1 MAVLQAFSAKED
13 ERKGLTFG
21 LESDK
26 LKLLVRDWHRVYARL
41 VEVHYGTDVCINPPS
56 GDGQPH

>member
-1 MAVLQAFSAKED
+1 M
-13 ERKGLTFG
+13 TFG
-21 LESDK
+21 EK
-26 LKLLVRDWHRVYARL
+26 LKNARKESGLSQEQLAEKIVVYARL